1 MFGVHPTTSHYDR
14 ASWNETL
21 YGEAAFASKGGSVPT
36 LFRASYEHCMR
47 KRIQAEPQPALKW
60 SWPKHVTKK
69 QAKPTNPTV
78 M

>member
-36 LFRASYEHCMR
+36 LFEPPMNTACGSGY
-47 KRIQAEPQPALKW
+47 KRSLSQ
-60 SWPKHVTKK
+60 H
-69 QAKPTNPTV
+69 
-78 M
+78 